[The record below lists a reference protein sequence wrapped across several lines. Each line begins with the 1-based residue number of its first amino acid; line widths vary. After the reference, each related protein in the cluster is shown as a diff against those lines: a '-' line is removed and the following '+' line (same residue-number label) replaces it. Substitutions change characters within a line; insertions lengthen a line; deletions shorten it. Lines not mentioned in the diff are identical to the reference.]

1 MKIENNIVVS
11 LTYELSIPD
20 HNGEFDVIEV
30 VNDDQP
36 LYFIFGQSGLPDGF
50 EASLEGLA
58 EGDEFD
64 FEVAPEAGYGE
75 IDVEAYVE
83 LPRSL
88 FESEEIDQEELL
100 TIGNIIPMTNEEGHQ
115 LHGQVT
121 EVGTDFVVM
130 NFNHPLAG
138 KKMHFKGK
146 VHKLR
151 QATASELEHGHVHGE
166 GGVHHH

>member
-1 MKIENNIVVS
+1 MKIENNTVVA

-20 HNGEFDVIEV
+20 HNGEFDVVEV

-36 LYFIFGQSGLPDGF
+36 LYFIYGQSGLPEGF
-50 EASLEGLA
+50 EDNLAGLS
-58 EGDEFD
+58 EGDSFD
-64 FEVAPEAGYGE
+64 FEVAPEDGYGD
-75 IDVEAYVE
+75 IDEEAFVE

-88 FESEEIDQEELL
+88 FDSDQIDQEELL
-100 TIGNIIPMTNEEGHQ
+100 TIGNIIPMTNDEGHQ

-121 EVGTDFVVM
+121 EVGVDFVVM

-146 VHKLR
+146 IVKLR
-151 QATASELEHGHVHGE
+151 AATQSELDHGHVHGD
-166 GGVHHH
+166 GGVHH